1 MNLENAAYAILG
13 LFGVALGLFFLIN
26 GFEGSG
32 GDEQVMMGMLLMFV
46 GFYCLN
52 SRFFR
57 IGQWEDGENAEP
69 QISENI
75 IVNLSTEIMI
85 RRLTAGLFCMVASIM
100 VTLQIPKD
108 LYEVSDG
115 FPPWTGVVFF
125 LVGVYFY
132 YKAFNQE
139 GNDEEE

>member
-13 LFGVALGLFFLIN
+13 LFGVALGLFFVIN
-26 GFEGSG
+26 GLEGSG
-32 GDEQVMMGMLLMFV
+32 GDEQIMMGGLLMFV

-57 IGQWEDGENAEP
+57 IGQWEDREIAEP

-75 IVNLSTEIMI
+75 IVNLNTGIMI
-85 RRLTAGLFCMVASIM
+85 RRLAAGLFCMVASIM
-100 VTLQIPKD
+100 VALQIPKD
-108 LYEVSDG
+108 LNEGSDG
-115 FPPWTGVVFF
+115 FPPGTEVVFF
-125 LVGVYFY
+125 LVGVYYY
-132 YKAFNQE
+132 YKAFKQE

>member
-32 GDEQVMMGMLLMFV
+32 GDEQVMMGTLLMFV
-46 GFYCLN
+46 GFYSLN

-75 IVNLSTEIMI
+75 IGNLSPGIIDIFIDPYMSTIS
-85 RRLTAGLFCMVASIM
+85 SIAII
-100 VTLQIPKD
+100 TISTNSNNRAISRKT
-108 LYEVSDG
+108 Y
-115 FPPWTGVVFF
+115 
-125 LVGVYFY
+125 
-132 YKAFNQE
+132 
-139 GNDEEE
+139 